1 MGLDMTLGRVP
12 NGMIDP
18 HLTIDADFGDDED
31 SDVLIDEGPVEIVVH
46 IPEKF
51 YCETENDLE
60 IERRIRK
67 EARTILKNMYD
78 EHIGDFMWDVTS
90 RENMDGRV
98 VIKLDCK
105 NIHKCDPVSEAV
117 SLIYDNE
124 FAYWRKFNAL
134 HLWFVKNCQNGV
146 DQCQPSR
153 RITMDDF
160 QKLLQV
166 LERAHDIFKSA
177 IDTPAARE
185 HAYKEYDPLK
195 QADEQKVDWDFM
207 LPEDSPY
214 VRDLDSVFPTT
225 AGFFFGQTS
234 YGWWYFYDVNR
245 TIEIVKDILQ
255 DPDFDDWD
263 FRYVS
268 SW

>member
-12 NGMIDP
+12 KGMIDP
-18 HLTIDADFGDDED
+18 NLTIDADFGDDED
-31 SDVLIDEGPVEIVVH
+31 SEVLIDEGPVAIVVR

-51 YCETENDLE
+51 YCETENDLAVD
-60 IERRIRK
+60 RRIRQ
-67 EARTILKNMYD
+67 EARTILRNMYD
-78 EHIGDFMWDVTS
+78 EHIGDFMWDATS
-90 RENMDGRV
+90 RENMDGMV
-98 VIKLDCK
+98 VIRLDCK
-105 NIHKCDPVSEAV
+105 DIYKCDPVSEAI

-134 HLWFVKNCQNGV
+134 HAWFVKNCQNGV

-153 RITMDDF
+153 RITKDDF
-160 QKLLQV
+160 QKLLQA
-166 LERAHDIFKSA
+166 LEMAHDIFKSA
-177 IDTPAARE
+177 IDTPAIRE

-195 QADEQKVDWDFM
+195 QVDEQEADFEFM

-214 VRDLDSVFPTT
+214 VRDLDSVFPTA
-225 AGFFFGQTS
+225 AGFFFGMTA
-234 YGWWYFYDVNR
+234 YNWGYFENVNR
-245 TIEIVKDILQ
+245 TVEIVRDILQ